1 MAWLDQPT
9 QEVWET
15 RSTWFEDLS
24 ESYEN
29 RGGSYFESEQ
39 ACALCGDVEIAFCA
53 GAWIAVVVLA
63 IAVVDS
69 QLRDAEYPDFKGS
82 TSELIKVLGLNQEL
96 QWLRKRRNQL
106 VHVNVANPAFTVD
119 QQWFN
124 QQELEKDAR
133 RAIELMFEAFFSSP
147 GT

>member
-15 RSTWFEDLS
+15 RRTWFENLS

-29 RGGSYFESEQ
+29 RGGSYFVSDQ
-39 ACALCGDVEIAFCA
+39 ASALCGDVEIAFCA

-63 IAVVDS
+63 MAVVDS
-69 QLRDAEYPDFKGS
+69 QLRDTEYPDFKGS
-82 TSELIKVLGLNQEL
+82 TNELIKFLGLNQEL
-96 QWLRKRRNQL
+96 QWLRRRRNQL
-106 VHVNVANPAFTVD
+106 VHINVDNPAITLD
-119 QQWFN
+119 QQWLN
-124 QQELEKDAR
+124 QEQLEKDAR
-133 RAIELMFEAFFSSP
+133 KAIELMFEAFFSNP